1 MSLVESLYYLV
12 KQVLDEEDI
21 EGLLGMGCPAD
32 EYDDTARLIV
42 DEIRNATE
50 FGHKELEVELAERIV
65 AEVCNS
71 HFGPFAQKEVAP
83 RIQSYKRVA
92 SKIAGPEPD
101 Y

>member
-1 MSLVESLYYLV
+1 VSLVESLYYLV

-50 FGHKELEVELAERIV
+50 FGHKELEVALAGRTV
-65 AEVCNS
+65 ADVCNS
-71 HFGPFAQKEVAP
+71 QFGPFAQE
-83 RIQSYKRVA
+83 RG
-92 SKIAGPEPD
+92 GPENRVIQTRGQQDCGP
-101 Y
+101 